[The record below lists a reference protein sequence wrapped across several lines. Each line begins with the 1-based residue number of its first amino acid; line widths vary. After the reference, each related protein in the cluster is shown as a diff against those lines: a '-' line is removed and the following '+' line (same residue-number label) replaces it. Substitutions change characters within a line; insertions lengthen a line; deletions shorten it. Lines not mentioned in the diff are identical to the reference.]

1 MRCEDIMSRPVSCV
15 RDTETVQ
22 AAAGL
27 MEKENV
33 GFLPVC
39 AEPGHVVG
47 VLTDRDIALR
57 VAAPNIEAATTPVG
71 RVMSR
76 EVVSCHETD
85 TIEEASR
92 LMART
97 KKSRILVVDARGKP
111 AGVIS
116 LADLARVEE
125 PFVTRT
131 IRQVASREIR
141 AGRAGSRR

>member
-1 MRCEDIMSRPVSCV
+1 MRCQDIMSRPVSCV

-22 AAAGL
+22 AAARV

-57 VAAPNIEAATTPVG
+57 VAAPNLVAATTPIG
-71 RVMSR
+71 QVMTR
-76 EVVSCHETD
+76 EVVSCRETD
-85 TIEEASR
+85 TLEEATR
-92 LMART
+92 IMARA
-97 KKSRILVVDARGKP
+97 KKSRILVLGADGKP
-111 AGVIS
+111 AGVLS

-125 PFVTRT
+125 PFVTRA
-131 IRQVASREIR
+131 IRQVASREIHL
-141 AGRAGSRR
+141 A